1 MVFIRGLK
9 GKNGFSDNMR
19 RAGSQRRHIY
29 TGKMSKKSPASTPA
43 HTAARPPLP
52 RTSKDKDR
60 VQFNVEPLSDDE
72 SDDPRAGDDNH
83 GPSGSKGSA
92 GGGEVKKAKK
102 VSKGDD
108 SEDDEVVVPL
118 PVVRGGGGNR
128 GGSSHGARQI

>member
-9 GKNGFSDNMR
+9 GKNGISDNMR

-72 SDDPRAGDDNH
+72 SDGDAYVEHSQVLTEEEIRSNILTQYICLESPGIVRAGREQRL
-83 GPSGSKGSA
+83 A
-92 GGGEVKKAKK
+92 
-102 VSKGDD
+102 
-108 SEDDEVVVPL
+108 
-118 PVVRGGGGNR
+118 VRR
-128 GGSSHGARQI
+128 HSHGVYT